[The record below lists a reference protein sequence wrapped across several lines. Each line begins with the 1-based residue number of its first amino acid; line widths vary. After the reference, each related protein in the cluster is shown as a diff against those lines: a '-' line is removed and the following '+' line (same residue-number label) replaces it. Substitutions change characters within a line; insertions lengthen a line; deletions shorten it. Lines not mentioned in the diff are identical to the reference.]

1 METMNKD
8 TIYLK
13 IKAYKIIVSWKNLVR
28 LSRDSIPISL
38 KSSNVTASTWS
49 QYLEMRIISLQET
62 T

>member
-38 KSSNVTASTWS
+38 KSSNVTAST
-49 QYLEMRIISLQET
+49 
-62 T
+62 